1 MNKIDFKKPKYIL
14 PLLVLPFILLI
25 AYVMQSW
32 YAPKKVDTSMES
44 VQEVNPGIQPADLS
58 RVKQKGKLD
67 ALKEAFQ
74 KSSDYSSI
82 QEIDQEQ
89 KTNEVGDNG
98 SLYSEKEMETIDSL
112 NKVTRIKKAEI
123 DKVVKFHNFKNYGD
137 NETENE
143 NDGETSSERVA
154 ARKAPKNSK
163 MSDEMEV
170 FKKQMNY
177 IDSLQNPEK
186 HRTPGKTVRQKTDNT
201 EKPIEVLKASNPA
214 ASYFN
219 TVSQNKMSNDITA
232 IVDERVKIVSG
243 SRVRIRL
250 LDDVVINS
258 SLLKKGTYLF
268 GNVTNFRAQRIMIDI
283 NSIICNGQCLK
294 VNLSVFDNDGQEGLF
309 VPSSVFRDLT
319 KNIGSQAGSQNI
331 QVEQQSNTAAEFAA
345 SAMQDVYRSATQA
358 ISKEVKKNKALIKYN
373 TQVFLINTKEKSK
386 DNQSNE
392 E

>member
-1 MNKIDFKKPKYIL
+1 
-14 PLLVLPFILLI
+14 
-25 AYVMQSW
+25 
-32 YAPKKVDTSMES
+32 
-44 VQEVNPGIQPADLS
+44 
-58 RVKQKGKLD
+58 
-67 ALKEAFQ
+67 
-74 KSSDYSSI
+74 
-82 QEIDQEQ
+82 
-89 KTNEVGDNG
+89 
-98 SLYSEKEMETIDSL
+98 
-112 NKVTRIKKAEI
+112 
-123 DKVVKFHNFKNYGD
+123 
-137 NETENE
+137 
-143 NDGETSSERVA
+143 
-154 ARKAPKNSK
+154 
-163 MSDEMEV
+163 
-170 FKKQMNY
+170 
-177 IDSLQNPEK
+177 
-186 HRTPGKTVRQKTDNT
+186 
-201 EKPIEVLKASNPA
+201 
-214 ASYFN
+214 
-219 TVSQNKMSNDITA
+219 MSNDITA
-232 IVDERVKIVSG
+232 IIDERVKIVSG

-258 SLLKKGTYLF
+258 SLLKKGTYLY

-283 NSIICNGQCLK
+283 NSIICNGRRLK